1 MSNVVPLRPAVP
13 THSVPVPPTAVLVS
27 VEWDDARGLY
37 LAACERCCESATT
50 HHLDEADAWAEDH
63 RCDPELAALLAT
75 VLHGIAA

>member
-13 THSVPVPPTAVLVS
+13 AHSVPVRPTAVLVS

-37 LAACERCCESATT
+37 VAACERCCETATT
-50 HHLDEADAWAEDH
+50 LLADEADAWAHDH
-63 RCDPELAALLAT
+63 RCDPELAALLDT